1 MSLSTDPSA
10 IKSYQAGFAAGQ
22 QVAARVDVMRWQS
35 QHYYSKYRAAVR
47 LRGAEAIE
55 AAKIGFMEGF
65 EAGQNGKAQRYGDC
79 LRPGVRLSS

>member
-1 MSLSTDPSA
+1 
-10 IKSYQAGFAAGQ
+10 
-22 QVAARVDVMRWQS
+22 MRWQS

-47 LRGAEAIE
+47 LRGALEIE
-55 AAKIGFMEGF
+55 ASKIGFMEGF